1 MRRLTVLLA
10 ALAAAAVSANAQE
23 KPRFNPDLSWNAV
36 RAEYGYWTPM
46 DSRMSSGDAFLSLN
60 YTRRYSRHW
69 GWRVGLMYQTENTS
83 VQDGIGLPVAAV
95 LRSGT
100 ESWGETM
107 ARGAESAASQLVHDA
122 WMDYDVKESFGR
134 GIGVFL
140 LSIFRRAEVFA
151 GVTPGYV
158 FGDGSIG
165 RRLEGYS
172 MDGTR
177 YESDEGILLNQR
189 FMLTADAGFNLS
201 IPIWRFSLD
210 LSPAFHYLVT
220 NNFSEFQ
227 QSIDPLT
234 DRPVG
239 APSEKPVHWYFSI
252 SGGIS
257 WLF

>member
-1 MRRLTVLLA
+1 MRQLTALLV
-10 ALAAAAVSANAQE
+10 ALAVAAVSAHAQE
-23 KPRFNPDLSWNAV
+23 KPRFNPDLSWNTL

-60 YTRRYSRHW
+60 YTRRYSGHW
-69 GWRVGLMYQTENTS
+69 GWRAGLMYQTENTS

-95 LRSGT
+95 FRTGT
-100 ESWGETM
+100 QSWGETM

-122 WMDYDVKESFGR
+122 RMDYDAKESFGR
-134 GIGVFL
+134 GFGVFL
-140 LSIFRRAEVFA
+140 LSLFRRAEIFA
-151 GVTPGYV
+151 GVTPGYML
-158 FGDGSIG
+158 GHSTIY
-165 RRLEGYS
+165 RQTEGYS

-177 YESDEGILLNQR
+177 YESDKGIRLNRR

-220 NNFSEFQ
+220 NNFTEFQ

-234 DRPVG
+234 DRPIG

>member
-1 MRRLTVLLA
+1 MRKLTFLLA
-10 ALAAAAVSANAQE
+10 TLAVAAVSAHAQE
-23 KPRFNPDLSWNAV
+23 KPRFNPDLSWNTL

-60 YTRRYSRHW
+60 YTRRYSGHW
-69 GWRVGLMYQTENTS
+69 GWRAGLMYQTENTS

-95 LRSGT
+95 FRSGT
-100 ESWGETM
+100 ASFGETM

-122 WMDYDVKESFGR
+122 WMDYDAKESFGR

-140 LSIFRRAEVFA
+140 LSMFRRAEIFA
-151 GVTPGYV
+151 GVTPGYML
-158 FGDGSIG
+158 GHSTIY
-165 RRLEGYS
+165 RQTEGYS

-177 YESDEGILLNQR
+177 YESDKGILLNRR

-220 NNFSEFQ
+220 NNFTEFQ

-257 WLF
+257 WFF

>member
-1 MRRLTVLLA
+1 
-10 ALAAAAVSANAQE
+10 
-23 KPRFNPDLSWNAV
+23 
-36 RAEYGYWTPM
+36 
-46 DSRMSSGDAFLSLN
+46 
-60 YTRRYSRHW
+60 
-69 GWRVGLMYQTENTS
+69 
-83 VQDGIGLPVAAV
+83 
-95 LRSGT
+95 
-100 ESWGETM
+100 
-107 ARGAESAASQLVHDA
+107 
-122 WMDYDVKESFGR
+122 MDYDVKESFGR

-151 GVTPGYV
+151 GVTPGYL

-177 YESDEGILLNQR
+177 YESDEGILLNRR

-210 LSPAFHYLVT
+210 LSPAFHYLKSPTTSRIPTVH
-220 NNFSEFQ
+220 
-227 QSIDPLT
+227 
-234 DRPVG
+234 RPARTT
-239 APSEKPVHWYFSI
+239 APWAPFRCLVHWYFSI